1 MGERIPV
8 LLLNG
13 TVGAGK
19 TTTSFEV
26 SALLRARDVAH
37 VVLDLD
43 FLSLVYP
50 RPVDDPYGNQIM
62 MSNLA
67 AVWENVAHLGPQ
79 RVILARVILD
89 SEQLESIR
97 AAIPTADITVVRLL
111 ASQATIRDRFAG
123 HHVGSSINGFRARSA
138 GLDGLLDETGIADLT
153 VRTDAKDVDA
163 VAAEV
168 LTAWDARIAARSV
181 TP

>member
-26 SALLRARDVAH
+26 SALLRARDIAH

-50 RPVDDPYGNQIM
+50 RPVDDPYGNRIM

-67 AVWENVAHLGPQ
+67 ALWGNVAHLAPK

-89 SEQLESIR
+89 RDQLDSVR
-97 AAIPTADITVVRLL
+97 AAIPNADITVVRLT
-111 ASQATIRDRFAG
+111 ASQTTIRNRFAG

-138 GLDGLLDETGIADLT
+138 GLDGLLDETGVADL
-153 VRTDAKDVDA
+153 VVNTDDKDVDA

-168 LTAWDARIAARSV
+168 LAAWDARVTLRSAAL
-181 TP
+181 